1 MSTKDNSIEQE
12 QQMPELEKN
21 NQLPENESVYQK
33 SYIRLRPGM
42 FIGRIGDGS
51 NPDDAIYT
59 MLKEIVDNAV
69 DEYLMGF
76 GERIDITLEQGMV
89 SARDYGRGIPL
100 EKLVKCVTKFSPIW
114 KADTADYAFYNIGR
128 AGAGTKVVNALSSK
142 FEITTWREGKCRTAL
157 FHEGELIHDKYIDPG
172 EEKSGTLVCFIPDS
186 KIMANYK
193 YYLPFIEKRLHTYA
207 CLNKG
212 LSLYLNGK
220 HFYSPYGLLD
230 LIKSNHV
237 DGKYNY
243 PSFSFYYK
251 KPGLE
256 FVICP
261 VTTGSKNHFYSFVN
275 GQYTND
281 GGTHLSAFRK
291 GIKQA
296 INLYFKKNYTLHEIQ
311 RCVWGALSL
320 WIQDPLFETC
330 TRSKLTNSNVQDF
343 IWTAVIKS
351 FLNYL
356 DENPDKANV
365 FLNELEKIRKT
376 DEESLF

>member
-1 MSTKDNSIEQE
+1 MN
-12 QQMPELEKN
+12 
-21 NQLPENESVYQK
+21 PENQNNERNDETVYQK
-33 SYIRLRPGM
+33 TYIRLRPGM

-69 DEYLMGF
+69 DEFLMGF

-89 SARDYGRGIPL
+89 SVRDYGRGIPL
-100 EKLVKCVTKFSPIW
+100 EKLVKCVTKFSPIQ
-114 KADTADYAFYNIGR
+114 KTYTADYAYYNIGCSN
-128 AGAGTKVVNALSSK
+128 ATKVVNALSSK
-142 FEITTWREGKCRTAL
+142 FEITSWRDGKCRTAL
-157 FHEGELIHDKYIDPG
+157 FHEGELIHDKDIDPG

-186 KIMANYK
+186 QIMANYK

-220 HFYSPYGLLD
+220 HFYSPHGLLD
-230 LIKSNHV
+230 LIKCDHV

-243 PSFSFYYK
+243 PPFSFYYK

-256 FVICP
+256 FVIYP
-261 VTTGSKNHFYSFVN
+261 VTTGGKNHFYAFVN
-275 GQYTND
+275 GQYTNE

-296 INLYFKKNYTLHEIQ
+296 INLYFKKNMHYTKS
-311 RCVWGALSL
+311 RDALGELSPYGFR
-320 WIQDPLFETC
+320 ILFLRHALE
-330 TRSKLTNSNVQDF
+330 
-343 IWTAVIKS
+343 
-351 FLNYL
+351 
-356 DENPDKANV
+356 AN
-365 FLNELEKIRKT
+365 LPTPTYRILYGLP
-376 DEESLF
+376 S

>member
-1 MSTKDNSIEQE
+1 MRTIDNSIELKE
-12 QQMPELEKN
+12 QKLEQGN
-21 NQLPENESVYQK
+21 SIQSSDNEYEEQRCH
-33 SYIRLRPGM
+33 IRRRPGM
-42 FIGRIGDGS
+42 YIGRVGNGS
-51 NPDDAIYT
+51 NSDDGIYT
-59 MLKEIVDNAV
+59 MFKEIVDNAV
-69 DEYLMGF
+69 DEFLMGF
-76 GERIDITLEQGMV
+76 GDRIDISVEHGMV
-89 SARDYGRGIPL
+89 SVRDYGRGISL
-100 EKLVKCVTKFSPIW
+100 DKLVKSVTKICSIE
-114 KADTADYAFYNIGR
+114 KTDTADYAFRNIGLD
-128 AGAGTKVVNALSSK
+128 GIGTKVVNALSSK
-142 FEITTWREGKCRTAL
+142 FEITSWRDGKCRTAL

-243 PSFSFYYK
+243 PPFSFYYK

-261 VTTGSKNHFYSFVN
+261 VTTGAKNHFYSFVN
-275 GQYTND
+275 GQYTNE

-291 GIKQA
+291 GIKQT
-296 INLYFKKNYTLHEIQ
+296 INLYFKKNYALHEIQ
-311 RCVWGALSL
+311 RCIGGALSL
-320 WIQDPLFETC
+320 WIQDPFFETC
-330 TRSKLTNSNVQDF
+330 TRSKLTNSNVQNY
-343 IWTAVIKS
+343 ICSAVIRS

-365 FLNELEKIRKT
+365 FFNELEKIRKT
-376 DEESLF
+376 DEERLF

>member
-1 MSTKDNSIEQE
+1 MN
-12 QQMPELEKN
+12 
-21 NQLPENESVYQK
+21 PENQSNERNDESVYQK

-51 NPDDAIYT
+51 NPDDAIYS

-69 DEYLMGF
+69 DEFLMGF

-89 SARDYGRGIPL
+89 SVRDYGRGIPL
-100 EKLVKCVTKFSPIW
+100 EKLMKCVTKLSPIW

-128 AGAGTKVVNALSSK
+128 ANAKVVNALSSK
-142 FEITTWREGKCRTAL
+142 YEITSWRDGKCRTAL
-157 FHEGELIHDKYIDPG
+157 FHEGDLIHDKYIDPG
-172 EEKSGTLVCFIPDS
+172 EEKNGTLVCFMPDS

-220 HFYSPYGLLD
+220 QFYSPYGLLG
-230 LIKSNHV
+230 LIKCNHV
-237 DGKYNY
+237 DGENN
-243 PSFSFYYK
+243 FSPFYFYYK

-261 VTTGSKNHFYSFVN
+261 VTTGAKNHFYSCVN
-275 GQYTND
+275 GQYTNE

-296 INLYFKKNYTLHEIQ
+296 INLYFKKNYALNEIQ
-311 RCVWGALSL
+311 RCIGGALAL
-320 WIQDPLFETC
+320 WIQDPFFETC
-330 TRSKLTNSNVQDF
+330 TRSKLTNTDVQNN
-343 IWTAVIKS
+343 IWSAVIKS

-356 DENPDKANV
+356 DDNPDTANV
-365 FLNELEKIRKT
+365 LINELEKIRKT
-376 DEESLF
+376 NEGSLF